1 MKEVKFKLKS
11 TNGYN
16 ISTKSYLSQE
26 SPKETIIAVHG
37 FAGDKESSAITS
49 LAEKMLDDNTMTVAL
64 DLPGHG
70 KSEVDGDYLTLDNCF
85 NDILTVENYY
95 KEKYPDAN
103 VDYFVTSFGAYLLL
117 LLISKKNC
125 LYHRIVLRCPAIAMD
140 KIFVNAILND
150 SLDEFEKNGYT
161 IVGYERE
168 LKVNYSF
175 YKELIDNQIF
185 DIYQANKNKI
195 LIIHGDQDDT
205 APITDSIAFMKKY
218 NTKMEIIKGA
228 DHRFKK
234 EGELDKVVE
243 LARKFYNE

>member
-1 MKEVKFKLKS
+1 MYQKIKGEK
-11 TNGYN
+11 YN
-16 ISTKSYLSQE
+16 IECKVWMPSKVE
-26 SPKETIIAVHG
+26 RMIFAIHG
-37 FAGDKESSAITS
+37 FAGDNESSAIAS

-95 KEKYPDAN
+95 KEKYPEASI
-103 VDYFVTSFGAYLLL
+103 DYFATSFGAYLLL
-117 LLISKKNC
+117 LLISKKKC
-125 LYHRIVLRCPAIAMD
+125 LYNRIVLRCPAIAMD
-140 KIFVNAILND
+140 KIFDNAILND
-150 SLDEFEKNGYT
+150 SLEKKKKKGYT

-185 DIYQANKNKI
+185 DIYQTNKNKI

-243 LARKFYNE
+243 LARNFYNE

>member
-1 MKEVKFKLKS
+1 
-11 TNGYN
+11 
-16 ISTKSYLSQE
+16 
-26 SPKETIIAVHG
+26 
-37 FAGDKESSAITS
+37 
-49 LAEKMLDDNTMTVAL
+49 MLDDNTMTVAL
-64 DLPGHG
+64 DLTGHG

-103 VDYFVTSFGAYLLL
+103 VDYFATSFGAYLLL
-117 LLISKKNC
+117 LLISKKKC
-125 LYHRIVLRCPAIAMD
+125 LYNCIVLRCPAIAMD

-185 DIYQANKNKI
+185 DIYQTNKNKI